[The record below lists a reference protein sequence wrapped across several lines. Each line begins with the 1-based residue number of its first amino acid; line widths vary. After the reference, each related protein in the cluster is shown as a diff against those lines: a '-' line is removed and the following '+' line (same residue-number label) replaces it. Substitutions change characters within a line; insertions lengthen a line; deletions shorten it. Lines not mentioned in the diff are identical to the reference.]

1 MTLFLHSNSVLTKL
15 TSNRI
20 NDWEPGRQI
29 SGDRNRSLKFFF
41 VLEIESSIIFSIF
54 FRRSKVE
61 NNASEGLF

>member
-1 MTLFLHSNSVLTKL
+1 MTLFLHSNSVLSKL
-15 TSNRI
+15 TSNKI
-20 NDWEPGRQI
+20 NVWEPGGQI
-29 SGDRNRSLKFFF
+29 PGDRNRSLKFFF